1 MALDAAWTIAESE
14 GYRGLTVR
22 NIAEKIGYVPGTLYN
37 VFDNLDDLVL
47 QLRGETLNALERLV
61 SEAMSSP
68 GPPEAKVIAMA
79 RSYIGF
85 VREHPKLWNVMFE
98 HILPDGQDVPKWYHD
113 KTSLLL
119 RLVEDAIAPL
129 FPSGRKENLQH
140 HAHILWAG
148 VHGIC
153 IVQLTDK
160 VIVKDGSAEGMATSL
175 ISNYLNGLQAA
186 AGLARQRNSRKAKKK
201 AAASKKAR

>member
-68 GPPEAKVIAMA
+68 GPPEGESDSDGTELHRVCSGTSQVVECHVRAHLAGRPR
-79 RSYIGF
+79 RSE
-85 VREHPKLWNVMFE
+85 VVSR
-98 HILPDGQDVPKWYHD
+98 QD
-113 KTSLLL
+113 
-119 RLVEDAIAPL
+119 
-129 FPSGRKENLQH
+129 
-140 HAHILWAG
+140 
-148 VHGIC
+148 
-153 IVQLTDK
+153 
-160 VIVKDGSAEGMATSL
+160 
-175 ISNYLNGLQAA
+175 
-186 AGLARQRNSRKAKKK
+186 
-201 AAASKKAR
+201 